1 MSLRHSTRVSRTIS
15 DINVTP
21 MVDITLVLL
30 IIFMVTASFVSDAG
44 IKVRLPKA
52 TTTEAA
58 GAAAMKITLGSR
70 GEIFLMKERMDEKS
84 LRSALERAVRGNS
97 GLRVMIAA
105 DQGISYGKVVGI
117 IDLARKAGVTR
128 VGLATER

>member
-1 MSLRHSTRVSRTIS
+1 MPLYHPVRSTRTIS

-52 TTTEAA
+52 SSTEAS
-58 GAAAMKITLGSR
+58 GAAAMKITLGPK
-70 GEIFLMKERMDEKS
+70 GEIYLMKEKLNNES
-84 LRSALERAVRGNS
+84 LRSALVRAVRGNP

-105 DQGISYGKVVGI
+105 DRGIPYGTVVGV
-117 IDLARKAGVTR
+117 IDIAKKAGVTR

>member
-1 MSLRHSTRVSRTIS
+1 MALRRSFRGTRTIS

-52 TTTEAA
+52 STTEAS

-70 GEIFLMKERMDEKS
+70 GEIYLLKERLDNGA
-84 LRSALERAVRGNS
+84 LRSALERAVRGNPE
-97 GLRVMIAA
+97 LRVMIAA
-105 DQGISYGKVVGI
+105 DRAIPYGTVVGV
-117 IDLARKAGVTR
+117 IDIAKKAGVTR

>member
-1 MSLRHSTRVSRTIS
+1 MALHRSSRGSRTIS

-52 TTTEAA
+52 STTEAS

-70 GEIFLMKERMDEKS
+70 GEIILMRERMNEAGLKI
-84 LRSALERAVRGNS
+84 ALARAVRGNP

-105 DQGISYGKVVGI
+105 DRSIPYGTVVGI
-117 IDLARKAGVTR
+117 IDLVKKAGVTR